1 MFQMAIGSSQWNRIF
16 GEGWQ
21 ALTEINPDM
30 GLFLIDHDSR
40 TADIDDNAVK
50 ILNMQRR
57 PGYEELVLVISQLT
71 EFRSE
76 GSRVTIKPI
85 IDTDT
90 LYAGFVRIHHLDNQG
105 DEEFILP
112 VYSQS
117 RLVASMIEN
126 AKRPSLF
133 ALIQL
138 EERDRMTL
146 TGAQVY
152 AALSALVANT
162 PTDTIISSHA
172 RTRFWLYIPGFEG
185 DEEEYLGQL
194 QDIVKACSNERD
206 PEKDPANRY
215 SLTFSAGCGAVTEN
229 PSQRMH
235 TAEYTLYQATSMGTG
250 SICRYSMEKYEA
262 QKNEYANIR
271 KFLHLVD
278 NNLISY
284 HFQPIVEVRS
294 GDVVAYEALMR
305 TDSSIS
311 MKPLEII
318 SYARQLKR
326 LYDIEKLTMRNTLEA
341 VSRHQEA
348 LHKRKLFVNSI
359 PAFMLS
365 DNDWRELELQF
376 GELLEKVV
384 IELTEQSEPSPEMLE
399 VVHERLGRNHMQLAI
414 DDYGTGYSNTSNL
427 VKYKP
432 DVVKIDRS
440 LIEDINLNPKMQ
452 RLVQGLI
459 EFMHENGYLALA
471 EGVETYEEMKT
482 MIQLGSDLLQGYYVS
497 KPKPVMIYD
506 ISSNIKNEIT
516 KINLEFSSEITRS
529 YHPKENEVVDLCE
542 LIRNRYN
549 AVFIEVPN
557 VTLIG
562 ERDKML
568 NLTIN
573 IKDGV
578 STRITLRNVYL
589 SSEHFSSIIALGEN
603 CFAEINIEAS
613 NELMCRGILV
623 PMSSTLKLVGNGAL
637 SIRAEMTNSFAIG
650 TDVDNSPGNIITDMD
665 GMLTIETS
673 GEYAVGIG
681 GGKNDGNTKIEL
693 HGGKYIING
702 SGTTCIAIG
711 SINGQSNIK
720 MTECECRWEV
730 SSTNG
735 TGIGSVKGE
744 TDIFVKDYNFSA
756 NMRGTS
762 LCAIGVGT
770 NGRGKVSMTSG
781 RYSAVMRGSNLKCI
795 GTYDGQLDC
804 DLHLSQITL
813 ECEGRTA
820 AGIGDLEGSGII
832 IIDHCGVKCHMLS
845 SNYIDLGTRTGTLT
859 VDGTQRDI
867 VIND

>member
-1 MFQMAIGSSQWNRIF
+1 MAIGSAQWNRIF

-30 GLFLIDHDSR
+30 GLFLIDH
-40 TADIDDNAVK
+40 TARSADVDDNAVK

-57 PGYEELVLVISQLT
+57 PGYEELALVISQLSEYRT
-71 EFRSE
+71 ED
-76 GSRVTIKPI
+76 SRLAVKPVVE
-85 IDTDT
+85 TDE
-90 LYAGFVRIHHLDNQG
+90 LFAGFLRVHHFDSLN

-112 VYSQS
+112 VFTQS
-117 RLVASMIEN
+117 RLVAAMIEN
-126 AKRPSLF
+126 AKAPSLF
-133 ALIQL
+133 ALLQL

-162 PTDTIISSHA
+162 PPETIISSQS

-185 DEEEYLGQL
+185 DEEEYLRQL
-194 QDIVKACSNERD
+194 QDVVEACSNERD
-206 PEKDPANRY
+206 PEISPENRY
-215 SLTFSAGCGAVTEN
+215 SLTFSAGCGAPAES

-235 TAEYTLYQATSMGTG
+235 TAEYTLYQASGMGTG
-250 SICRYSMEKYEA
+250 SVCRYSMEKYES
-262 QKNEYANIR
+262 QKSEYANIR

-311 MKPLEII
+311 MKPLEVIG
-318 SYARQLKR
+318 YARQLKR

-341 VSRHQEA
+341 VSNHQEA

-359 PAFMLS
+359 PAFMLT
-365 DNDWRELELQF
+365 DEDWHELEVQF

-399 VVHERLGRNHMQLAI
+399 VVHKRLGRNHMQLAI

-471 EGVETYEEMKT
+471 EGVETFDEMKT

-497 KPKPVMIYD
+497 KPKPVMIYE
-506 ISSNIKNEIT
+506 IASNIKNEIV
-516 KINLEFSSEITRS
+516 KINLEFSSEVTRS

-549 AVFIEVPN
+549 SVFIEVEN
-557 VTLIG
+557 VTLMG
-562 ERDKML
+562 DRDKLL
-568 NLTIN
+568 NLTVN
-573 IKDGV
+573 IKDGIK
-578 STRITLRNVYL
+578 TRINIRNVHL
-589 SSEHFSSIIALGEN
+589 TSEHFDSIITLGEN
-603 CFAEINIEAS
+603 CYTELSLEAT
-613 NELMCRGILV
+613 NELVCRGILV
-623 PMSSTLKLVGNGAL
+623 PMTSTLKLVGNGSL
-637 SIRAEMTNSFAIG
+637 NIRAEMSSSFAIG
-650 TDVDNSPGNIITDMD
+650 TDAEHSPGNILSDMD

-681 GGKNDGNTKIEL
+681 GGKNDGNTEINL
-693 HGGKYIING
+693 HGGKIIISG

-711 SINGQSNIK
+711 CLNGKSNIT
-720 MTECECRWEV
+720 MSECECRWDI

-735 TGIGSVKGE
+735 TGIGSVNGE
-744 TDIFVKDYNFSA
+744 TSISVKDYNFMT

-762 LCAIGVGT
+762 LCGIGVGT
-770 NGRGKVSMTSG
+770 NGRGKISMTSG
-781 RYSAVMRGSNLKCI
+781 RYTAVMRGSNLKCI

-804 DLHLSQITL
+804 DLHLSQINL